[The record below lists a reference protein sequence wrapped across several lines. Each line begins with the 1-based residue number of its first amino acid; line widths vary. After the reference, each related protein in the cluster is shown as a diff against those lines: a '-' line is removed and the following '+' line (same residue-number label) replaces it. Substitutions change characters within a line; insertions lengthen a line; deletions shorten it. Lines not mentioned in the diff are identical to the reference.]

1 MRGRFTQTWYFFTMD
16 ARQRAIVIGGG
27 LTGLAC
33 AYRLKQSGIPVLLLE
48 AADFA
53 GGMMAT
59 AEKNGFLFEAGPQ
72 CPRFPLP
79 LWELVHDLKLE
90 GEFVP
95 GDSRL
100 PRYIVKNGHLHEAPF
115 SPFSFIFTQLVG
127 AASKYRIL
135 TEIFRRSQ
143 PPPGEESLAG
153 FVRRKFDDDVLAYLG
168 DPFISAIFAG
178 DAEKMG
184 VDSAFPVLARWER
197 EHGSVLRG
205 AIRSRKRNSSSETRK
220 KPLVVTESLP
230 TMGSFRA
237 GLGTLPKKIVE
248 TLGDSVRLRARVES
262 IEAGKRHGEQ
272 EPLWRVR
279 LSSGEELDGTA
290 VVVAAPAYEAAR
302 LLRSVAPEVS
312 AALST
317 ISYAPVAVVSSGYD
331 RTQVRNP
338 LRGFGLMIPRRENL
352 STIFNVWNSSVFDGR
367 APQGK
372 ILMTSFAGGAI
383 NPAFVDRDEATIAQI
398 VGMEMGNLLGI
409 EGPPVEQFVWKH
421 AKALPQFNIGHGQ
434 TVRTIR
440 GALQGFPGLH
450 LAGNYFEGRS
460 LGDCVEAGSQTAEK
474 IRDQFPRHDI

>member
-1 MRGRFTQTWYFFTMD
+1 MGV
-16 ARQRAIVIGGG
+16 RQSVIVIGGG

-59 AEKNGFLFEAGPQ
+59 TEKNGFLFEAGPQ

-79 LWELVHDLKLE
+79 LWELVRDLKLE
-90 GEFVP
+90 DEFVP

-100 PRYIVKNGHLHEAPF
+100 PRYIVKNGRLHSAPF
-115 SPFSFIFTQLVG
+115 SPSGFIFTRLVG

-135 TEIFRRSQ
+135 AEIFRRSQ
-143 PPPGEESLAG
+143 PPSGEESLAG

-178 DAEKMG
+178 DVEKMG
-184 VDSAFPVLARWER
+184 VESAFPALARWER

-205 AIRSRKRNSSSETRK
+205 AIQSRKRGSPSATRK

-230 TMGSFRA
+230 AMGSFRA
-237 GLGTLPKKIVE
+237 GLGTLPKKIAQ
-248 TLGDSVRLRARVES
+248 TLGDSIRLRAKVES
-262 IEAGKRHGEQ
+262 IEADKTHEEQ
-272 EPLWRVR
+272 DSIWRVR
-279 LSSGEELDGTA
+279 LSGGEELGGA
-290 VVVAAPAYEAAR
+290 VVVVAAPAYEATR
-302 LLRSVAPEVS
+302 LLRSAAPELS

-317 ISYAPVAVVSSGYD
+317 ISYAPMAVVSSGYD
-331 RTQVRNP
+331 RAQVRNP
-338 LRGFGLMIPRRENL
+338 LHGFGLMIPRREKLN
-352 STIFNVWNSSVFDGR
+352 TIFNVWNSSVFEGR
-367 APQGK
+367 APKGN
-372 ILMTSFAGGAI
+372 ILMTSFAGGAT
-383 NPAFVDRDEATIAQI
+383 NPAFLDRDEAAIAQI

-409 EGPPVEQFVWKH
+409 DGPPVEQFVWKH
-421 AKALPQFNIGHGQ
+421 VKALPQFNIGHGQ
-434 TVRTIR
+434 TLETIR

-460 LGDCVEAGSQTAEK
+460 LGDCVEAGSRTAEK
-474 IRDQFPRHDI
+474 IGDQFSRRDI